1 MCYTIK
7 GAIQL
12 VALLC
17 TVKGAMLLKVLC
29 H

>member
-1 MCYTIK
+1 MCYAIK

-12 VALLC
+12 VALLRN
-17 TVKGAMLLKVLC
+17 VKSAMILKALC